1 MMILDAAIDTHSML
15 NCDLKVPTTLSRRIE
30 KSYKQCLLPKYY
42 LAIYQI
48 LTMK

>member
-15 NCDLKVPTTLSRRIE
+15 NGDLNRRIE
-30 KSYKQCLLPKYY
+30 KGYKQCLLPKYY